1 MTIANQVQA
10 SPGLYVNTPGQ
21 PITNNVALPQQVG
34 MLPPAGN
41 LQGGGCVLG
50 ALANAGASGAPAL
63 AANAYITNEGIGNN
77 LTISVALSTGSDG
90 GNSSQPSLG
99 VPFGQAS
106 GGGVGAAQGAG
117 GLNMNSA
124 VGVVGDTALGAQ
136 APPQSLTFE
145 GGAATPHYAG

>member
-41 LQGGGCVLG
+41 LQGGGCLLG
-50 ALANAGASGAPAL
+50 ALSNSGANGAPAL
-63 AANAYITNEGIGNN
+63 AANAYITNEGVGNN
-77 LTISVALSTGSDG
+77 LTIAVALSTGTDG
-90 GNSSQPSLG
+90 GNQPNAGNG
-99 VPFGQAS
+99 VPFGSGS
-106 GGGVGAAQGAG
+106 GGGNGAAQGAG
-117 GLNMNSA
+117 GNNMNSA
-124 VGVVGDTALGAQ
+124 QGAVGDVALGAQ
-136 APPQSLTFE
+136 ATPQSIVFE